1 MNIDRLADI
10 CTQFPDVRVVAIN
23 DEQLDEN
30 YNSGYGSWRGS
41 YNEPALFFN
50 GDGYIT
56 LKDLLPYL
64 DKLASDEEFEGY
76 KGVFICMLGMF
87 LTLILLMYKD
97 LAEET
102 FVIFK
107 DAFVKSVES
116 KSPLELAIWS
126 MVLIVIMLTPVLKK
140 IFK

>member
-10 CTQFPDVRVVAIN
+10 CNQFPDVRVVAIN

-41 YNEPALFFN
+41 YNESALFFN

-64 DKLASDEEFEGY
+64 GKLASGEEFEGY
-76 KGVFICMLGMF
+76 KGDLFSYSWYFPIHFESSGECYDDNSLVKYIHPDD
-87 LTLILLMYKD
+87 LTVDLIKYL
-97 LAEET
+97 
-102 FVIFK
+102 
-107 DAFVKSVES
+107 
-116 KSPLELAIWS
+116 
-126 MVLIVIMLTPVLKK
+126 
-140 IFK
+140 

>member
-1 MNIDRLADI
+1 MFSAVLI
-10 CTQFPDVRVVAIN
+10 CI
-23 DEQLDEN
+23 
-30 YNSGYGSWRGS
+30 S
-41 YNEPALFFN
+41 LFF
-50 GDGYIT
+50 GFMMFRSMYLFISGRTRT
-56 LKDLLPYL
+56 LL
-64 DKLASDEEFEGY
+64 
-76 KGVFICMLGMF
+76 GVFVCMLGMF

-107 DAFVKSVES
+107 GAFVKSVES